1 MYCPRLD
8 HFVRF
13 NADGSVSRCGHMVDT
28 PRFETLD
35 QMNSSDWLANIRT
48 TMSQDSWPNECV
60 RCKEV
65 EQIGNKSVRQQTLD
79 RHAPL
84 LDARSDY
91 LVLGGV
97 LDNVCN
103 SACQT
108 CNEQH
113 STKIGSLHS
122 KEYIKINNSALIDT
136 LPMERIVQMDI
147 NGGEPSA
154 SPNYLKLLENLP
166 SNVKYL
172 RINTNGSRLITVL
185 PDLIKRGVKVTV
197 TVSLDGIG
205 RGYDY
210 VRWPIKW
217 QDVEQNIQAY
227 QAMGLHELNTW
238 TTVSALNIGDLKNIF
253 SYVEQHNLKNSW
265 ALLENPSVLSVK
277 HNNHMT
283 RTANVP
289 DELKS
294 IVASGEDNTVELQLW
309 TTAQDQLR
317 GIKRWDFYR

>member
-13 NADGSVSRCGHMVDT
+13 NFDGSISRCGHMIDT
-28 PRFETLD
+28 PRFETLQ
-35 QMNSSDWLANIRT
+35 QMDSSEWLANTRVS
-48 TMSQDSWPNECV
+48 MSQDSWPDECI
-60 RCKEV
+60 RCKESEDV
-65 EQIGNKSVRQQTLD
+65 GHKSVRQHSLD
-79 RHAPL
+79 RHAQL

-108 CNEQH
+108 CNEKL
-113 STKIGSLHS
+113 STKIGSLRS
-122 KEYIKINNSALIDT
+122 KDYVKINNSALIDT
-136 LPMERIVQMDI
+136 LPVERIVQMDI

-166 SNVKYL
+166 PNVKHL

-185 PDLIKRGVKVTV
+185 PDLISRGIKVTV

-217 QDVEQNIQAY
+217 SDVEQNIQAY
-227 QAMGLHELNTW
+227 QAMGLHELNAW

-253 SYVEQHNLKNSW
+253 SYVQQHNLKNSW
-265 ALLENPSVLSVK
+265 ALLETPEVLSVK
-277 HNNHMT
+277 HSNHLS
-283 RTANVP
+283 RTADVP
-289 DELKS
+289 DELKH
-294 IVASGEDNTVELQLW
+294 IVAQGQDNTVELQLW
-309 TTAQDQLR
+309 TAEQDHAR
-317 GIKRWDFYR
+317 GIKRWDYYQ

>member
-13 NADGSVSRCGHMVDT
+13 NNNGSVSRCGHMINA
-28 PRFETLD
+28 PQFETLS
-35 QMNSSDWLANIRT
+35 QMNSSDWLSSVRMS
-48 TMSQDSWPNECV
+48 MSQDSWPAECV
-60 RCKEV
+60 RCREV
-65 EQIGNKSVRQQTLD
+65 ESTSNKSVRQQSLD
-79 RHAPL
+79 RHAHL

-108 CNEQH
+108 CNETL

-122 KEYIKINNSALIDT
+122 KEYIKINNSTLIDT
-136 LPMERIVQMDI
+136 LPVERIVQMDI

-154 SPNYLKLLENLP
+154 SPNYLTLLKNLP
-166 SNVKYL
+166 PNIRYL
-172 RINTNGSRLITVL
+172 RINTNGSRLITGLSELVQ
-185 PDLIKRGVKVTV
+185 RGIKVTV

-205 RGYDY
+205 RGHDY
-210 VRWPIKW
+210 VRWPVKW
-217 QDVEQNIQAY
+217 QDVEHNIQDY
-227 QAMGLHELNTW
+227 QTMGLSEFNTW

-253 SYVEQHNLKNSW
+253 EYVKQHRIDHSW
-265 ALLENPSVLSVK
+265 ALLENPEVLSVK
-277 HNNHMT
+277 YSNHLT
-283 RTANVP
+283 RTADVP

-294 IVASGEDNTVELQLW
+294 IVATGEDNTVELQLW

-317 GIKRWDFYR
+317 GIARWDYYR

>member
-13 NADGSVSRCGHMVDT
+13 NFNGTISRCGHMT
-28 PRFETLD
+28 NAPQFETLQ
-35 QMNSSDWLANIRT
+35 QMDSSAWLADIRNN
-48 TMSQDSWPNECV
+48 MGQDIWPDECI
-60 RCKEV
+60 RCKEI
-65 EQIGNKSVRQQTLD
+65 ENIQNKSVRQQSLD

-84 LDARSDY
+84 LDSRSDY

-108 CNEQH
+108 CNETL
-113 STKIGSLHS
+113 STKIGSLLS
-122 KEYIKINNSALIDT
+122 KEYTKINNSALINT
-136 LPMERIVQMDI
+136 LPVERIVQMDI

-166 SNVKYL
+166 PNVKHL
-172 RINTNGSRLITVL
+172 RVNTNGSRLITVL
-185 PDLIKRGVKVTV
+185 PDLVKRGIKVTV

-205 RGYDY
+205 SRHDY
-210 VRWPIKW
+210 VRWPVKW
-217 QDVEQNIQAY
+217 QDVEHNIQTY
-227 QAMGLHELNTW
+227 QNMGLHELNTW

-253 SYVEQHNLKNSW
+253 SYVEQNNLKNSW

-277 HNNHMT
+277 HSNHLT
-283 RTANVP
+283 RQADVP
-289 DELKS
+289 DELKH

-309 TTAQDQLR
+309 TAAQDHKR
-317 GIKRWDFYR
+317 GIKLWDYYR

>member
-13 NADGSVSRCGHMVDT
+13 NFNGTISRCGHMT
-28 PRFETLD
+28 NAPQFETLQ
-35 QMNSSDWLANIRT
+35 QMDSSAWLADIRNN
-48 TMSQDSWPNECV
+48 MSQDIWPDECI
-60 RCKEV
+60 RCKEI
-65 EQIGNKSVRQQTLD
+65 ENIQNKSVRQQSLD

-84 LDARSDY
+84 LDSRSDY

-108 CNEQH
+108 CNETL
-113 STKIGSLHS
+113 STKIGSLLS
-122 KEYIKINNSALIDT
+122 KKYTKINNSALINT
-136 LPMERIVQMDI
+136 LPVERIVQMDI

-166 SNVKYL
+166 PNVKHL
-172 RINTNGSRLITVL
+172 RVNTNGSRLITVL
-185 PDLIKRGVKVTV
+185 PDLVKRGIKVTV

-205 RGYDY
+205 SRHDY
-210 VRWPIKW
+210 VRWPVKW
-217 QDVEQNIQAY
+217 QDVEHNIQTY
-227 QAMGLHELNTW
+227 QNMGLHELNTW

-253 SYVEQHNLKNSW
+253 SYVEQNNLKNSW

-277 HNNHMT
+277 HSNHLT
-283 RTANVP
+283 RQADVP
-289 DELKS
+289 DELKH

-309 TTAQDQLR
+309 TAAQDHKR
-317 GIKRWDFYR
+317 GIKLWDYYR